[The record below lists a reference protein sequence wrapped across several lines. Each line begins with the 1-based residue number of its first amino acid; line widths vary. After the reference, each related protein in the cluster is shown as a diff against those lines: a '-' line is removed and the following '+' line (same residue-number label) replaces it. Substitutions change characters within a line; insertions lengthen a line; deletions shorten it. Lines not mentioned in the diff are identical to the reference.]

1 MKNLI
6 KENLLIIIKEIMEK
20 DFKSI
25 EKMEYFDVDGIVDS
39 LLFYFDEINNEINLK
54 KLFEE
59 EIFNKK

>member
-6 KENLLIIIKEIMEK
+6 RENLLIIIKEIMEK

>member
-39 LLFYFDEINNEINLK
+39 LLYFKIINLK
-54 KLFEE
+54 YKYKFLS
-59 EIFNKK
+59 I

>member
-6 KENLLIIIKEIMEK
+6 KENLLIVIREILEK
-20 DFKSI
+20 DFKGI
-25 EKMEYFDVDGIVDS
+25 EKIEYFDVDGVSDS
-39 LLFYFDEINNEINLK
+39 LLFYFDEINKEINLK